1 MSGAQRLHVWAHT
14 DVGMRR
20 KHNEDSYVI
29 EPSIGLYAVADGM
42 GGHDAGDV
50 ASRSSLDG
58 LKEKMLARRD
68 LFTRGIYEFPGYRQD
83 VRMFMEQAL
92 QDISYGLYSESKMR
106 GGNFR
111 MGTTLCAMAVLRDFA
126 LVAHVG
132 DSRCYLLRGG
142 IEYPLTEDHSL
153 VVEQYKMGMISREEM
168 ANSPQKNVITRAL
181 GMADRLKPELF
192 FVDLQPGDRFLL
204 CSDGLHSYLRPG
216 ELPNFMQEHGEANL
230 AHALVDHANR
240 SGGSDNVTVIV
251 LAVDS
256 EAEGRVYETK
266 APQKREV
273 EETREL
279 PRIKGPA
286 SPSNSG
292 ANPPP
297 PPPPP
302 SSSMSSP
309 SAWLPSSPPPS
320 SPVSSPSNRL
330 STAPPSSASGP
341 LSWSSPSSLPAASYP
356 PTRSSSVGQAQ
367 EPSRPFSLEE
377 HPPKPPEQKGRA
389 VGDHTLAEFDV
400 EDFAMENTHTD
411 LEMPPL
417 TGGTP
422 SPMATRPQQRGVSA
436 QQAKATESDPERC
449 LQILG
454 DSALFGALTY
464 QELRKL
470 ASIGRVRGCRPGEI
484 LWTQGAV
491 VSNLWLFSE
500 GEIELFRDKEPIWVL
515 SAGDSLGESEIESKD
530 PAYCTAIVRK
540 AVALVEIEG
549 QALLGLLGQD
559 PVMAHKFQ
567 EARWRVLTRRLRDT
581 IQTIANTRKAG
592 GNKPR

>member
-1 MSGAQRLHVWAHT
+1 
-14 DVGMRR
+14 
-20 KHNEDSYVI
+20 
-29 EPSIGLYAVADGM
+29 
-42 GGHDAGDV
+42 
-50 ASRSSLDG
+50 
-58 LKEKMLARRD
+58 
-68 LFTRGIYEFPGYRQD
+68 
-83 VRMFMEQAL
+83 
-92 QDISYGLYSESKMR
+92 
-106 GGNFR
+106 
-111 MGTTLCAMAVLRDFA
+111 
-126 LVAHVG
+126 
-132 DSRCYLLRGG
+132 
-142 IEYPLTEDHSL
+142 
-153 VVEQYKMGMISREEM
+153 
-168 ANSPQKNVITRAL
+168 
-181 GMADRLKPELF
+181 
-192 FVDLQPGDRFLL
+192 
-204 CSDGLHSYLRPG
+204 
-216 ELPNFMQEHGEANL
+216 
-230 AHALVDHANR
+230 
-240 SGGSDNVTVIV
+240 
-251 LAVDS
+251 
-256 EAEGRVYETK
+256 
-266 APQKREV
+266 
-273 EETREL
+273 
-279 PRIKGPA
+279 
-286 SPSNSG
+286 
-292 ANPPP
+292 
-297 PPPPP
+297 
-302 SSSMSSP
+302 
-309 SAWLPSSPPPS
+309 
-320 SPVSSPSNRL
+320 VSSPSNRL